1 MANPQRLLAQVVSG
15 GVLCGALSCDNAV
28 APALKLDDHVGMY
41 ALAQVDGHQ
50 LGWYHQMGAV
60 DCSAAFTHGGL
71 TIGADKSWRMALAY
85 DFRCL
90 GTHPFDS
97 SDTLFV
103 VGYVVRP
110 SPQLIVLNGFGPD
123 MIGRPANWSI
133 EVRPLSPDS
142 LVEVRFLGAARDDWG
157 DPVLTLGPQKPLDG
171 SCFIRC

>member
-1 MANPQRLLAQVVSG
+1 MVNTRKWCTRVAASV
-15 GVLCGALSCDNAV
+15 VLCGLVSCDNTV
-28 APALKLDDHVGMY
+28 APMKLGDHVGMY

-71 TIGADKSWRMALAY
+71 TIGPDEYWRLELAY
-85 DFRCL
+85 DVRCL
-90 GTHPFDS
+90 GTDPFDG
-97 SDTLFV
+97 SDTLFA

-110 SPQLIVLNGFGPD
+110 TPQRIVLNGFGPD
-123 MIGRPANWSI
+123 LIGRPANWSI
-133 EVRPLSPDS
+133 EVRPLAPDS
-142 LVEVRFLGAARDDWG
+142 LVEVRFLGSVRDDWA